1 MEEILSQSC
10 VDDKTSEQ
18 ILSASDSEGN
28 TPLHTAAI
36 QGHRYI
42 VQRLLEFGA
51 SALCLNNASQT
62 PAQAASRCSMQ
73 ACAELL
79 RTKQREEELSV
90 VASVS
95 SSTNNIYAS
104 TKQNLFEGLNV
115 AEDRVPTRVASS
127 PSRFSNQSSDVGSHT
142 PRFYGLDRAAAD
154 ATTTST
160 SSSSNN
166 TDQWQLWEVA
176 YTEEGHQYFYNSST
190 GESQWEDPRIT
201 QQENEEQRPPDTA
214 RDRHHPLVPHLRLG
228 KLRKQ
233 Y

>member
-1 MEEILSQSC
+1 M
-10 VDDKTSEQ
+10 DDTSAEQ
-18 ILSASDSEGN
+18 ILSSSDSEGN

-62 PAQAASRCSMQ
+62 PAQAAKRCNMQ

-95 SSTNNIYAS
+95 SSTTTNNDNVY
-104 TKQNLFEGLNV
+104 TKQNLFEGLHV

-127 PSRFSNQSSDVGSHT
+127 PSRFSNHTDGGGGHT
-142 PRFYGLDRAAAD
+142 PRFYGLDNAASEE
-154 ATTTST
+154 TT
-160 SSSSNN
+160 NK
-166 TDQWQLWEVA
+166 DDHWQLWEIA
-176 YTEEGHQYFYNSST
+176 YVVFIISL
-190 GESQWEDPRIT
+190 
-201 QQENEEQRPPDTA
+201 ENVEY
-214 RDRHHPLVPHLRLG
+214 H
-228 KLRKQ
+228 
-233 Y
+233 